1 MFGFL
6 CKPLISGTLEEQKM
20 GKSRTY
26 LSAVRQY
33 AFARPSLMP
42 GIVLRRC
49 SAVFHEV
56 YEGGLGSL
64 YAGAY
69 YDYRK
74 AQLAGVCLCLGSQAL
89 GVRFKKRGYVIH

>member
-42 GIVLRRC
+42 GDVWLLALTLFRIGKNKPHVHIRE
-49 SAVFHEV
+49 SA
-56 YEGGLGSL
+56 
-64 YAGAY
+64 
-69 YDYRK
+69 
-74 AQLAGVCLCLGSQAL
+74 
-89 GVRFKKRGYVIH
+89 